1 MMWLRLVLGASA
13 QETVEPPDKYGT
25 SLLKL
30 ATRFAAK
37 EACSCVFV
45 TGRDQD
51 ECALYLRVSPDIA
64 GFKVDP
70 DAKTVTAKALGGWK
84 STAQWV
90 SEEEG
95 CRLD

>member
-1 MMWLRLVLGASA
+1 MMWLLLALGASA
-13 QETVEPPDKYGT
+13 QEPVEPPDKYGT

-45 TGRDQD
+45 TGRDVD

-64 GFKVDP
+64 TFKADP
-70 DAKTVTAKALGGWK
+70 DTKTVTARALGGWK
-84 STAQWV
+84 STARWV
-90 SEEEG
+90 DAEQG
-95 CRLD
+95 CVLE